1 MLLLDSVSSQ
11 PPHVLNY
18 DVRSRNTPMESSR
31 QAAHEALK
39 DAIAQLERVVPTAK
53 LDEPLTLNA
62 VTPYP
67 QTLQSTFGREV
78 SKKRT
83 KNKVLTVLTF
93 CYSYGSLDCMLSIT
107 GPW

>member
-18 DVRSRNTPMESSR
+18 DVRSRNTPMEGSR
-31 QAAHEALK
+31 QAAHDALK
-39 DAIAQLERVVPTAK
+39 DAIAQLDRVVPTAK

-78 SKKRT
+78 SKKQEAARF
-83 KNKVLTVLTF
+83 KQ
-93 CYSYGSLDCMLSIT
+93 Y
-107 GPW
+107 

>member
-1 MLLLDSVSSQ
+1 MVLSPCIGKHLRHARDHFVLLLDSVSSQ

-18 DVRSRNTPMESSR
+18 DVRSRNTPMESNR

-78 SKKRT
+78 SKKKGRRT
-83 KNKVLTVLTF
+83 KF
-93 CYSYGSLDCMLSIT
+93 QQY
-107 GPW
+107 